1 MEDLSTRLAAA
12 CATLLVA
19 LTPVTAGAA
28 ELTDCKLDQ
37 GNFPGQALRGFTR
50 KSQTRYFMEVEGALK
65 NGAETSFERDEA
77 VLNVD
82 LRVVRTAPALTPSAD
97 VTLKSSWLALSTSF
111 RFGKGRP
118 LRYWS
123 EAELSDGRRFGVL
136 EMKDGAVLF
145 FDQANEFCNKAMT
158 IRPDMQVW
166 QTGTLSKEPDDVAFV
181 RTLQDDVT
189 KTGSLRI
196 IYLGTAAGAMKF
208 QEVWVQG
215 SRIGKSIARTFDQF
229 SKSIEI
235 AGFRFEVIE
244 AKGDKVKLKYD
255 IASRAEITADQMN
268 QIVLQNKKD

>member
-1 MEDLSTRLAAA
+1 MRLTSVCATFLAIALAAS
-12 CATLLVA
+12 
-19 LTPVTAGAA
+19 AGAA
-28 ELTDCKLDQ
+28 ELADCKLDQ
-37 GNFPGQALRGFTR
+37 SNFPGQALRGVTK

-65 NGAETSFERDEA
+65 NGAETSYERDEP

-82 LRVVRTAPALTPSAD
+82 MRVVRTTPVLTPSAD
-97 VTLKSSWLALSTSF
+97 VTLRSSWLALSTSF
-111 RFGKGRP
+111 RFPKGRP

-123 EAELSDGRRFGVL
+123 EAELNDGRRFGML

-145 FDQANEFCNKAMT
+145 FDQANEFCNKALT
-158 IRPDMQVW
+158 GKPEIQVW
-166 QTGTLSKEPDDVAFV
+166 QTGTLSKEPDEVTFE
-181 RTLQDDVT
+181 RGLHDDVI

-208 QEVWVQG
+208 QEIWVQG

-229 SKSIEI
+229 SRSIDI

-255 IASRAEITADQMN
+255 IASRTEITADQSN
-268 QIVLQNKKD
+268 QIALQNKKD

>member
-1 MEDLSTRLAAA
+1 MENLSTRLAAV

-28 ELTDCKLDQ
+28 ELPDCKLDQ
-37 GNFPGQALRGFTR
+37 GNFPGQALRGFSR

-65 NGAETSFERDEA
+65 NDAEISYERDEA

-82 LRVVRTAPALTPSAD
+82 LRVVRTTPALTPSAD

-111 RFGKGRP
+111 RFPKGRP

-123 EAELSDGRRFGVL
+123 EAELSDGRRFGML

-145 FDQANEFCNKAMT
+145 FDQTNEFCNKT
-158 IRPDMQVW
+158 LSIKPDMQVW
-166 QTGTLSKEPDDVAFV
+166 QAGTLSKEPDEVIFE
-181 RTLQDDVT
+181 RSLQDDIT

-229 SKSIEI
+229 SKSVEI
-235 AGFRFEVIE
+235 AGFKFQVIE
-244 AKGDKVKLKYD
+244 VKGDKVKLKYD
-255 IASRAEITADQMN
+255 VASRTEITAEQSN
-268 QIVLQNKKD
+268 QIALQNKKD